1 MLLGFDKD
9 QCQIV
14 TRASWKM
21 TQEMMTSVKKR
32 KLRPTCPS
40 KCPFLEF
47 PRAWF
52 HCHLSID
59 GLCPVFAL
67 HNLPVSSESPPQMLG
82 FFLPK
87 SLCSHLVFFHPSLA
101 SSLPVLSRSSDLV
114 HSIPPSSPHLALEST
129 DWSKGL
135 FGSIFCLELF
145 SNDYR
150 FLKRPQHSPSNSFP
164 LILTTHS
171 PSQPQFCSGNPS
183 TLDFDAC
190 LLFSLG
196 CLFYLLLKHSFL
208 CTSQTFPPGIL
219 NWFHH
224 LSPRFLPLFLLSW
237 CPLALCCQEQC
248 HVGIVWG
255 ELIEAGERVPFPV
268 GICSPQCTW
277 ILMPSRLLLHEWI
290 CK

>member
-9 QCQIV
+9 RCQIV

-21 TQEMMTSVKKR
+21 TREMMTSVKKR

-47 PRAWF
+47 PRGWF

-145 SNDYR
+145 SNDYHDYH

-164 LILTTHS
+164 PILTTHS
-171 PSQPQFCSGNPS
+171 PSQPQFCSGDINDLEPI
-183 TLDFDAC
+183 
-190 LLFSLG
+190 
-196 CLFYLLLKHSFL
+196 HSWLWCMFA
-208 CTSQTFPPGIL
+208 
-219 NWFHH
+219 
-224 LSPRFLPLFLLSW
+224 LLSG
-237 CPLALCCQEQC
+237 LSL
-248 HVGIVWG
+248 
-255 ELIEAGERVPFPV
+255 L
-268 GICSPQCTW
+268 
-277 ILMPSRLLLHEWI
+277 PSSQA
-290 CK
+290 